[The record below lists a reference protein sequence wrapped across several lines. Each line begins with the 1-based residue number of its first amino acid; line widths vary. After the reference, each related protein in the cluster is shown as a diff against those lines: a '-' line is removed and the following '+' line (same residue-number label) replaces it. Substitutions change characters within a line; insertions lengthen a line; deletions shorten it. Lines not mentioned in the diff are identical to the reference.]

1 MALTA
6 SVTDR
11 RDPRPRPGARVV
23 VTGALVALLCLGF
36 AVVNVAFEITDR
48 FADGPYAGY
57 ASGIAVMNWLV
68 VGLKVLGA
76 AVALLSIAGRPRLL
90 SPERLGVLLWGA
102 FALLTLYVLG
112 SMVEAV
118 GIGLGLMGSTDQFTV
133 RSVAYVLFFL
143 SLAAGYGILTVSYQR
158 RQGLRRGV
166 AVLGVVGAPVLLGGL
181 LVAVPAVL
189 TALGLMPG
197 L

>member
-11 RDPRPRPGARVV
+11 DEAWTRPGVGVV
-23 VTGALVALLCLGF
+23 VTGALVALFCVGF
-36 AVVNVAFEITDR
+36 AVVNVAFELTDR

-57 ASGIAVMNWLV
+57 ASGITVMNWLV

-76 AVALLSIAGRPRLL
+76 AVALLSIARRPRLL

-102 FALLTLYVLG
+102 FALLSLYVLG
-112 SMVEAV
+112 SLAEAA
-118 GIGLGLMGSTDQFTV
+118 GIGLGLMGSTDQLTV
-133 RSVAYVLFFL
+133 RSVAYVIFFL
-143 SLAAGYGILTVSYQR
+143 SLAAGYGVLTVSYQR
-158 RQGLRRGV
+158 RHGLRRGV
-166 AVLGVVGAPVLLGGL
+166 AVLGVVGAPVLLGAV

-189 TALGLMPG
+189 AALGLMPG

>member
-1 MALTA
+1 
-6 SVTDR
+6 
-11 RDPRPRPGARVV
+11 
-23 VTGALVALLCLGF
+23 
-36 AVVNVAFEITDR
+36 
-48 FADGPYAGY
+48 
-57 ASGIAVMNWLV
+57 MNWLV

-76 AVALLSIAGRPRLL
+76 AVALLSIARRSRLL

-112 SMVEAV
+112 SVVEAV
-118 GIGLGLMGSTDQFTV
+118 GIGLGLMGSTDQLTV

-166 AVLGVVGAPVLLGGL
+166 AVLGVVGAPVLLGAL

>member
-6 SVTDR
+6 PVTHR
-11 RDPRPRPGARVV
+11 HQLRTRPGAGVI
-23 VTGALVALLCLGF
+23 VTAALVALLCIGF
-36 AVVNVAFEITDR
+36 AVVNLVFEMTDR
-48 FADGPYAGY
+48 FADGPYAAY

-68 VGLKVLGA
+68 AGLKALGA
-76 AVALLSIAGRPRLL
+76 AVALLSIAKRPRLL

-102 FALLTLYVLG
+102 FALLSLYVLG
-112 SMVEAV
+112 SLVEAA
-118 GIGLGLMGSTDQFTV
+118 GIGLGLMGSTDQLTI

-143 SLAAGYGILTVSYQR
+143 SLAAGYGVLTVSYQR

-166 AVLGVVGAPVLLGGL
+166 AVLGVVGAPVLLGTI